1 MRLNFLSMMTG
12 LACWLAAGTAS
23 ADIPSLYGQ
32 ADNVWDAQVSPSGR
46 YVALGCSPT
55 GWPSICVYDMQ
66 SPGEPRLLQGSE
78 ETRLLNFYWASD
90 KHIIS
95 NSATFTSLKML
106 ERPQEYEF
114 RRALSF
120 DVTTG
125 ELTMLLTNVGLYLD
139 TTNVVSTCSA
149 KPDKILMQLTVRLQ
163 EDAPT
168 GSKIRAVKSGV
179 RSQQYEV
186 DLASG
191 RGKALKFRNASIAGT
206 LVDKN
211 CDPLVNIIYNDQRGE
226 FALETAKDN
235 RRFFELKN
243 APVWPMDVIGMS
255 DDGKSVVVRADYTDR
270 YGLHTIRISDGAI
283 APIVIEGEEIGNLGV
298 LRDEDRGTIYGFAYE
313 DDLVSHMYSDPDL
326 VSLQSELEDIFQK
339 EVRIRSMS
347 RDRSMMT
354 ISAESAGKPIEY
366 FLYDA
371 TSSEIS
377 PLGSIAPHLPED
389 ATSDV
394 SPFVYKARDGLE
406 IPAYLTL
413 PPGKSKSDGPFPVI
427 VMPHGGPE
435 SRDNAAF
442 DWWPQAYAKAG
453 YAVIQPNFRGS
464 SGYGPAF
471 RDAGFGEFGGKMIDD
486 IIDAA
491 SWAESEGLSK
501 QGGACVV
508 GASYGGYAALMSG
521 LNSSGQVSC
530 VIAVSPVTD
539 IFGHMA
545 SYQTDAA
552 GYQYWARYV
561 GGDKFSAPDM
571 RRSVTPAAR
580 TSEYS
585 VPVMIFHGKSDS
597 VVQVSQSRNF
607 AKAWGTRSGLT
618 FIEMNGQDH
627 YLRST
632 TARKEILSE
641 SLNFLEANHPGRR

>member
-1 MRLNFLSMMTG
+1 MRLGFRSVVIAF
-12 LACWLAAGTAS
+12 ACCLAAGTAQ
-23 ADIPSLYGQ
+23 ADVAALYGQ
-32 ADNVWDAQVSPSGR
+32 SDNVWDAQISPSGR

-95 NSATFTSLKML
+95 NSATFTSLKAL
-106 ERPQEYEF
+106 ERPVKYEF

-125 ELTMLLTNVGLYLD
+125 KLAMLLENVGLYLD

-149 KPDKILMQLTVRLQ
+149 KPDKIMMQLSVRVS
-163 EDAPT
+163 EDAPA
-168 GSKIRAVKSGV
+168 GSKIRVVNSGI

-206 LVDKN
+206 LVDNN
-211 CDPLVNIIYNDQRGE
+211 CDALVNIIYNDQRGE

-243 APVWPMDVIGMS
+243 VPIWPMDVIGMS
-255 DDGKSVVVRADYTDR
+255 DDGKSVVVRADYADR
-270 YGLHTIRISDGAI
+270 YGLYTIRISDGAMT
-283 APIVIEGEEIGNLGV
+283 PIVLDGEEIGNLGV
-298 LRDEDRGTIYGFAYE
+298 MRDEDRGTIYGFAYE
-313 DDLVSHMYSDPDL
+313 DDLVGHLYTDPAL
-326 VSLQSELEDIFQK
+326 VSLQKELEEIFQK

-371 TSSEIS
+371 SSSEIS
-377 PLGSIAPHLPED
+377 PLGSIAPQLAED
-389 ATSDV
+389 STSSV
-394 SPFVYKARDGLE
+394 SPFTYTARDGLE

-413 PPGKSKSDGPFPVI
+413 PPGKTRADGPFPVI

-435 SRDNAAF
+435 ARDNASF

-464 SGYGPAF
+464 SGYGPEF
-471 RDAGFGEFGGKMIDD
+471 RDSGFGEFGGKMIND
-486 IIDAA
+486 IVDAA
-491 SWAESEGLSK
+491 NWAESEGLAKNGSV
-501 QGGACVV
+501 CVV

-521 LNSSGQVSC
+521 LNSSGKVSC
-530 VIAVSPVTD
+530 VVAVSPVTD

-545 SYQTDAA
+545 NYETNSA

-571 RRSVTPAAR
+571 RKSVTPAAR

-585 VPVMIFHGKSDS
+585 VPVMILHGKSDS
-597 VVQVSQSRNF
+597 VVQVSQSKNF
-607 AKAWGTRSGLT
+607 ARAWGTRPGLT
-618 FIEMNGQDH
+618 FIEMNGEDH

-632 TARKEILSE
+632 KARKDILSE
-641 SLNFLEANHPGRR
+641 SLNFLETNHPGRR